1 MSNEFITKNV
11 DEIAAKETY
20 EYPLNLAMAATWILG
35 NFKGINLK
43 VIDTKNVS
51 SLADFYVVAS
61 ATNTSQASSMAD
73 QVCAQMKRKGINVVS
88 KEGDNKDN
96 SDWILIDLGDFIVHI
111 FQESSRDVYDID
123 GLWSAPQVEIPNEY
137 YYSNDSELNDSDDE
151 KGFF

>member
-88 KEGDNKDN
+88 KEVTIKITQIG
-96 SDWILIDLGDFIVHI
+96 S
-111 FQESSRDVYDID
+111 
-123 GLWSAPQVEIPNEY
+123 
-137 YYSNDSELNDSDDE
+137 
-151 KGFF
+151 